1 MRVVRVVA
9 GTISLVAVLGLV
21 ACDSDTP
28 SESSWVDP
36 FCRDTRARVDS
47 FMAVARDRT
56 RGMEDARHGGTAVVA
71 GLADLPGGMNGFIA
85 GEVMTVQHHQFVN
98 LMTLVAFDE
107 ELNPR
112 PYLAESWDVSPD
124 GTELTFHIRRDVVW
138 HDGVPTDAHDVAFTY
153 RRVTDPETGFPN
165 PGFWRRYEKGEAGM
179 EVLDDHTIRFRLQ
192 PHAEFLDPWR
202 TLAIMPEHLL
212 RDVAPADLGRHPF
225 GSECPVGNGPFV
237 FQEHSP
243 LDRWVFTANP
253 GFSPSLGGRP
263 FLDRLIYRVV
273 PDQETSLAAL
283 LTGGVDV
290 YLKVRPDQI
299 EQVSASPDLEPV
311 VMDSR
316 DFEFVG
322 WNSRRPQL
330 ADPRVR
336 HALTLGTDR
345 EAIVATLL
353 EGYGRVAHTTVWPG
367 HWAYE
372 PGLVETPYDPAAAA
386 LLLEEAGWVDRD
398 GDGVR
403 ENADG
408 VRLSLGIRYPP
419 GSVLRQSAGEII
431 QAQLARIGVE
441 VGLRPTETAVLME
454 VVTNPGSRD
463 FDGLMLTWAND
474 FRLDDSDLLHS
485 RNVDGDWGFAG
496 IRSPALDRYL
506 DTLQVVLDREEAL
519 PLWREYQRLQEEIHP
534 YMFLYF
540 PQRLAGANRR
550 LHGVVMDAR
559 GELVSV
565 RDWWIDPEMR

>member
-1 MRVVRVVA
+1 
-9 GTISLVAVLGLV
+9 
-21 ACDSDTP
+21 
-28 SESSWVDP
+28 
-36 FCRDTRARVDS
+36 
-47 FMAVARDRT
+47 
-56 RGMEDARHGGTAVVA
+56 
-71 GLADLPGGMNGFIA
+71 
-85 GEVMTVQHHQFVN
+85 
-98 LMTLVAFDE
+98 
-107 ELNPR
+107 
-112 PYLAESWDVSPD
+112 Y
-124 GTELTFHIRRDVVW
+124 
-138 HDGVPTDAHDVAFTY
+138 
-153 RRVTDPETGFPN
+153 DPE
-165 PGFWRRYEKGEAGM
+165 
-179 EVLDDHTIRFRLQ
+179 
-192 PHAEFLDPWR
+192 
-202 TLAIMPEHLL
+202 
-212 RDVAPADLGRHPF
+212 
-225 GSECPVGNGPFV
+225 
-237 FQEHSP
+237 
-243 LDRWVFTANP
+243 
-253 GFSPSLGGRP
+253 
-263 FLDRLIYRVV
+263 
-273 PDQETSLAAL
+273 
-283 LTGGVDV
+283 
-290 YLKVRPDQI
+290 
-299 EQVSASPDLEPV
+299 
-311 VMDSR
+311 
-316 DFEFVG
+316 
-322 WNSRRPQL
+322 
-330 ADPRVR
+330 
-336 HALTLGTDR
+336 
-345 EAIVATLL
+345 
-353 EGYGRVAHTTVWPG
+353 
-367 HWAYE
+367 
-372 PGLVETPYDPAAAA
+372 AAA